1 MIERG
6 GLVSLR
12 VLPNVQ
18 QKTIEPIIA
27 SQVEKGAIFY
37 TDEYNIY
44 NNIQSL
50 GYTHKTVNH
59 GQGEYG
65 RNEDGDGFYEIH
77 CNTQEGVWQSAAA
90 VINEVLAKD
99 SQRSQPRKITILC
112 RLFRRSRPCDGFIT
126 SEREAKRLY
135 TKRFAYF

>member
-1 MIERG
+1 MKGKRGRETFTDEKNPVFGMIERG

-18 QKTIEPIIA
+18 QKTIEPIIT

-65 RNEDGDGFYEIH
+65 RNEDGDGFYEVH
-77 CNTQEGVWQSAAA
+77 CNPQEGV
-90 VINEVLAKD
+90 
-99 SQRSQPRKITILC
+99 
-112 RLFRRSRPCDGFIT
+112 
-126 SEREAKRLY
+126 
-135 TKRFAYF
+135 